1 MRRFY
6 APGTS
11 FSGDNVLLDASE
23 TSHLRDVLRLRP
35 GDGVRVFDGDGREFE
50 CEIESI
56 EKRAARLRLI
66 GEVAPAA
73 PESGFELTLATAFLK
88 GEKSDL
94 VIQKATELGVS
105 KLVPLV
111 TKRCEVRIK
120 NYENRLQ
127 RWRKIAMEATK
138 QCGRAKVM
146 SVEMP
151 VDLSDFV
158 TNLSAISEGEMRIL
172 FAEENGQP
180 FSVSNSVSRM
190 TALVGPEGGW
200 EKSEIELAEKAGFQI
215 VTFGGRIMKADTAAI
230 AITAILQ
237 HRFGDMN

>member
-6 APGTS
+6 APATS
-11 FSGDNVLLDASE
+11 FDRDHVILDSSE

-35 GDGVRVFDGDGREFE
+35 GDSVRVFDGDGREFE

-56 EKRAARLRLI
+56 EKRSARLRLV
-66 GEVAPAA
+66 GEVSPAA
-73 PESGFELTLATAFLK
+73 PESGLNLTLATAILK

-105 KLVPLV
+105 KLIPLV

-120 NYENRLQ
+120 SYANKLQ
-127 RWRKIAMEATK
+127 RWRKIALEATK
-138 QCGRAKVM
+138 QCGRAKLMNVQ
-146 SVEMP
+146 EP
-151 VDLSDFV
+151 AEFPAFI
-158 TNLSAISEGEMRIL
+158 TNLKTLPNGEVRIL
-172 FAEENGQP
+172 FAEENGKP
-180 FSVSNSVSRM
+180 FPASAAVTQM
-190 TALVGPEGGW
+190 TALIGPEGGW
-200 EKSEIELAEKAGFQI
+200 ENSEIELASKAGFQI

>member
-6 APGTS
+6 APKTS
-11 FSGDNVLLDASE
+11 FDRDHVLLDSSE

-35 GDGVRVFDGDGREFE
+35 GDSVRVFDGEGREFE

-56 EKRAARLRLI
+56 EKKTARLRLV
-66 GEVAPAA
+66 GEVPPAA
-73 PESGFELTLATAFLK
+73 PESGLNLTFATAILK

-105 KLVPLV
+105 KLTPLV

-120 NYENRLQ
+120 NYENRVQ
-127 RWRKIAMEATK
+127 RWRKIAFEATK
-138 QCGRAKVM
+138 QCGRAKLM
-146 SVEMP
+146 NIEEPAEFSAFIT
-151 VDLSDFV
+151 DLKALP
-158 TNLSAISEGEMRIL
+158 NGEVRIL

-180 FSVSNSVSRM
+180 LSVSNPIRQM
-190 TALVGPEGGW
+190 TALIGPEGGW
-200 EKSEIELAEKAGFQI
+200 ENSEIELASKAGFQI